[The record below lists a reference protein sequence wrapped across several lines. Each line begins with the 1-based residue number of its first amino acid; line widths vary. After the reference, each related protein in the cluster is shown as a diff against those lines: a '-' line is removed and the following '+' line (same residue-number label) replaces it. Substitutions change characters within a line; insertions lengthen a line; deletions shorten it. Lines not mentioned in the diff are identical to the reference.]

1 MKVII
6 CGAGQVGISIAR
18 TLSKE
23 NNQVTVIDHNPDML
37 SKVNDALDVLTVQG
51 QGSSPSVLEEAG
63 AKEAEMIIAVTGS
76 DEVNMVTCQL
86 SHMLFSI
93 PTKIARIRN
102 QEFMSPLWAPLFGAD
117 KMPIDMIISPEI
129 EVARAILR
137 RFEVPGAI
145 EVIPLAGG
153 LVKLIGVRCGP
164 KCPIINAPLRQLEI
178 LFPDHQNTIVAI
190 IRQGQVIVPS
200 SEDILREG
208 DDVYFVVDSNQVQ
221 VALNGFGIEEPEARR
236 VIILGGGSIGL
247 GLAQMILQHHP
258 DAWITVI
265 EHNRDRAEI
274 VAKALPK
281 CVVLQGDVLAPE
293 LLHEAGI
300 AKTEVVISVTNS
312 DETNLLSSLLAKRYG
327 AQRTMALLNSANYN
341 ALTAPLGVDVV
352 INPRSITVSNILQ
365 RIRRGKIHAIHS
377 LQEGLG
383 EVIEADAMESSL
395 LVGKPLRDV
404 HLPDGIQIGAVIR
417 GNKIITPRG
426 STIIAVG
433 DRVVLFATASD
444 IKKAEKLFS
453 VRLEY
458 F

>member
-1 MKVII
+1 MKII
-6 CGAGQVGISIAR
+6 VCGAGQVGFSIAK

-23 NNQVTVIDHNPDML
+23 NNQVTVIDQDAEML
-37 SKVNDALDVLTVQG
+37 RKVNDALDVMTVMG
-51 QGSSPSVLEEAG
+51 QASTPSVLEEAG
-63 AKEAEMIIAVTGS
+63 AKDAEMLIAVTGS

-93 PTKIARIRN
+93 PTKIARIRTQDFLN
-102 QEFMSPLWAPLFGAD
+102 PLWAPLFGPD
-117 KMPIDMIISPEI
+117 RMPIDVIISPET

-137 RFEVPGAI
+137 RFEVPGAT

-153 LVKLIGVRCGP
+153 LVKLIGVRCGA

-178 LFPDHQNTIVAI
+178 LFPDHHNTIVAI
-190 IRQGQVIVPS
+190 IRQGKLIVPS

-208 DDVYFVVDSNQVQ
+208 DEVYFVVDSTQVQ
-221 VALNGFGIEEPEARR
+221 LALQGFGIEAPEVRR
-236 VIILGGGSIGL
+236 VIILGGGSIGM
-247 GLAQMILQHHP
+247 GLAQQILEHHP
-258 DAWITVI
+258 DTWITII
-265 EHNRDRAEI
+265 EQNRERAEV

-281 CVVLQGDVLAPE
+281 CIVLQGDVLAPE
-293 LLHEAGI
+293 LLHEAGVG
-300 AKTEVVISVTNS
+300 KTEMVISVTNS

-327 AQRTMALLNSANYN
+327 ASRTMALLNSANYS
-341 ALTAPLGVDVV
+341 ALTAPLGIDVV

-383 EVIEADAMESSL
+383 EVIEADAMETSG

-404 HLPDGIQIGAVIR
+404 QLPDGIQIGAVIR
-417 GNKIITPRG
+417 GNKVISPRG

-433 DRVVLFATASD
+433 DRVVLFAAAND
-444 IKKAEKLFS
+444 IKKAERLFS